1 MVLCDSSGAVGQQFV
16 QLLAKLGNDKPPQ
29 ALVRAGRSASVAR
42 RTSFSGS
49 TTSPTRVRAENALD
63 FFFCANRS
71 LGLFLLMFR
80 KLVFVNRVFDFL
92 LFVDLV

>member
-63 FFFCANRS
+63 FF
-71 LGLFLLMFR
+71 LLCESQSWVISFNVQEIGFR
-80 KLVFVNRVFDFL
+80 NRVFDFL